1 MLAMK
6 AAGAAHEGIPCMI
19 FDEIDTGI
27 SGHIAGVVA
36 EKMASI
42 ARYHQVLCVTHLA
55 QIAAMA
61 DVQYFVQKAVAGE
74 RTRTS
79 LTTLD
84 EEGRVKEIARLIG
97 VTQSDQESGIAHA
110 RAILHSAAEWKKK
123 TTISV

>member
-6 AAGAAHEGIPCMI
+6 AAGAAHDGIPCMI

-61 DVQYFVQKAVAGE
+61 DTQYFVQKQVVGD

-84 EEGRVKEIARLIG
+84 SEGRVGEIARLIG
-97 VTQSDQESGIAHA
+97 VTQNDQVSGMAHA
-110 RAILHSAAEWKKK
+110 RAILQSASEWKKK
-123 TTISV
+123 STVFV